1 MHTPTMGVIC
11 AQAARVMIRVRRAT
25 DSSVPTAQLFAT
37 PSIAGLAEAME
48 RLALADGSGA
58 AQAGIPRAG
67 YSDKERAA
75 GVPCSANQ
83 EQMLVLHQLAPESAM
98 YNMMEPITL
107 ASPADTAALQARIHA
122 PCSADAGQGFLVD

>member
-1 MHTPTMGVIC
+1 MQPLQVDGMS
-11 AQAARVMIRVRRAT
+11 AQAARVMIRVRQAT

-37 PSIAGLAEAME
+37 PTIAGLSEAME

-58 AQAGIPRAG
+58 AQDAIPRAS
-67 YSDKERAA
+67 YSADERAA

-107 ASPADTAALQARIHA
+107 ACHADAAALQARVCA
-122 PCSADAGQGFLVD
+122 PLHIGCLTPLFP

>member
-1 MHTPTMGVIC
+1 
-11 AQAARVMIRVRRAT
+11 MIRVRQAT
-25 DSSVPTAQLFAT
+25 ASSVPTAQLFAT

-48 RLALADGSGA
+48 RLAPAEGSGA
-58 AQAGIPRAG
+58 AQAGIPRAS
-67 YSDKERAA
+67 YSDEERAA

-107 ASPADTAALQARIHA
+107 ASPADAAALQARIYM
-122 PCSADAGQGFLVD
+122 PL